1 MLMFCSESDL
11 FVILRV
17 TENKHRNI
25 IDDVPGL
32 DSKNMNDRTS
42 TIEAA
47 PKAEPTPETL
57 KLYEDARPS
66 VVNIIA
72 SHYHNGK
79 QVMGSAGSGFF
90 VRSSSDKAGIGQCEL
105 VTDNH
110 VIDIDK
116 RLTTEI
122 EVQLDD
128 GTKHKATVIKKD
140 PAHDLA
146 FLKVEDITDPAKQC
160 KPLTLSDE
168 KLNIGDSTVRLN
180 RTRWEPDYRTG
191 TYQRNAIRKDQ
202 DLPDLEGEDLNREFL
217 VFNTFNSTGHQFSG
231 GPYIDKSG
239 KVVAIH
245 EGGQSSDISLATPA
259 SDIKEQLDEL
269 HGNK

>member
-1 MLMFCSESDL
+1 MM
-11 FVILRV
+11 
-17 TENKHRNI
+17 
-25 IDDVPGL
+25 
-32 DSKNMNDRTS
+32 DRTS
-42 TIEAA
+42 TKEAA
-47 PKAEPTPETL
+47 PSAEPSPETL
-57 KLYEDARPS
+57 RLYEEARPS
-66 VVNIIA
+66 VVNIVA

-90 VRSSSDKAGIGQCEL
+90 VRSSSDNEGIGQCEL

-128 GTKHKATVIKKD
+128 GTKHKATVLKKD

-146 FLKVEDITDPAKQC
+146 ILKVEDIKEPKTQC

-168 KLNIGDSTVRLN
+168 QLTVGDKTVRLN

-191 TYQRNAIRKDQ
+191 SYKGTGLRKDQ
-202 DLPDLEGEDLNREFL
+202 DLPELDGEDKNREF
-217 VFNTFNSTGHQFSG
+217 VIFDTFNSTGHQFSG
-231 GPYIDKSG
+231 GPYVDASG

-245 EGGQSSDISLATPA
+245 EGGQSSDFSLATPA
-259 SDIKEQLDEL
+259 SDIKEQLDLL
-269 HGNK
+269 HKNN